1 MKSRFLIVVF
11 LLVISVYLS
20 ACGQQSDAHTILEQL
35 LIDVFAPQPGETVL
49 IMMDLPH
56 GQRDDHASWIERR
69 AMAEEWRE
77 AFVELADE
85 LQITVQPVLTYM
97 ATGAHNG
104 PLPPSAE
111 SDGQEV
117 SFDEIMAGANIVV
130 AMTEFSATAP
140 LFGFTNKYPKLR
152 VASMPGVMPRM
163 MDTALAADY
172 ALVAERCQLLADRL
186 DRATAANLTFSTG
199 HRLFIDLRNRKAGLD
214 DGRLHPGKRGER
226 VINLPSGEAYIAP
239 YEGELPNQP
248 SETSGQV
255 PVPTN
260 GDSFVIF
267 HIEENRVVAV
277 EGDGPEAEDIRHD
290 FSVDDGRRNLA
301 ELGLG
306 CNDMAV
312 VTGNILEDEKV
323 MGVHLAAGLSDH
335 IGGTVGVDDFKSPAD
350 ASHQDVVY
358 PFGADIEVI
367 SLVFEY
373 EDEVSETIIQNGR
386 YTLFDY

>member
-1 MKSRFLIVVF
+1 MKSRFLILLY
-11 LLVISVYLS
+11 LLVITVSLS
-20 ACGQQSDAHTILEQL
+20 ACREPGDAHTPLERL

-56 GQRDDHASWIERR
+56 GQLADHAFWIERR
-69 AMAEEWRE
+69 AMAEEWHE
-77 AFVELADE
+77 SFVELADE
-85 LQITVQPVLTYM
+85 LQISVQPMLTYM

-111 SDGQEV
+111 SDGREV
-117 SFDEIMAGANIVV
+117 SFDEIVAGANIVV

-140 LFGFTNKYPKLR
+140 LFGFTDKYPELR
-152 VASMPGVMPRM
+152 AASMPGVIPRM

-172 ALVAERCQLLADRL
+172 ALMAGRCQLLAGRL

-199 HRLFIDLRNRKAGLD
+199 HELFIDLRNRKAGLD
-214 DGRLHPGKRGER
+214 DGRLHSGKQGER

-248 SETSGQV
+248 SETTGHL
-255 PVPTN
+255 PLPT
-260 GDSFVIF
+260 GESSFVTLQL
-267 HIEENRVVAV
+267 EENRVVTV
-277 EGDGPEAEDIRHD
+277 EGKGPEAEDLRLT

-301 ELGLG
+301 ELGMG

-312 VTGNILEDEKV
+312 ITGNILEDEKV
-323 MGVHLAAGLSDH
+323 MGVHLASGLSKH
-335 IGGTVGVDDFKSPAD
+335 IGGTVGVDAFKSPGD

-373 EDEVSETIIQNGR
+373 EDGVSETIIQNGQ

>member
-1 MKSRFLIVVF
+1 
-11 LLVISVYLS
+11 
-20 ACGQQSDAHTILEQL
+20 
-35 LIDVFAPQPGETVL
+35 
-49 IMMDLPH
+49 MMDIPH
-56 GQRDDHASWIERR
+56 GRLADHGLWIERR
-69 AMAEEWRE
+69 AMAEEWRK

-85 LQITVQPVLTYM
+85 LQITVQPMLTYM

-111 SDGQEV
+111 SEGRVV
-117 SFDEIMAGANIVV
+117 SFNEIMAGANIVV

-140 LFGFTNKYPKLR
+140 LFGFTDKYPKLR
-152 VASMPGVMPRM
+152 AASMPGVMPRM

-199 HRLFIDLRNRKAGLD
+199 HELFIDLRNRKAGLD
-214 DGRLHPGKRGER
+214 DGRLHSGKQGER

-239 YEGELPNQP
+239 YEGELPDQP
-248 SETSGQV
+248 SESSGKV
-255 PVPTN
+255 PVLIS
-260 GDSFVIF
+260 GGSFVIF
-267 HIEENRVVAV
+267 HIEENRVVKI
-277 EGDGPEAEDIRHD
+277 EGERPEAEDIRLD

-323 MGVHLAAGLSDH
+323 MGVHLATGLSDH
-335 IGGTVGVDDFKSPAD
+335 IGGTVGVDDFKSSVD

-367 SLVFEY
+367 SLVIEY
-373 EDEVSETIIQNGR
+373 EDGVSETIIKNGR